1 MKLLNPFY
9 LSVVIGAGLL
19 FWLLRT
25 PPGDELALYGFAE
38 SSETEINYNFPVAVQ
53 EILVRPGQ
61 PVDSGEVLL
70 RLIRRTPETKLA
82 DEGYRI
88 DELRAEETAWREERR
103 QRLKVVDTE
112 YSTRRQEIEQ
122 RIEALTEDQRF
133 QETLPDL
140 TTIEVPEGDYRPL
153 ETRLERLRSDLDRL
167 EREYTAEREVLTTEL
182 AYGSTPYRE
191 RIRRLEAEADF
202 DAARREQA
210 VELTAPAAGL
220 IGSINCREGEF
231 KGAYANLITF
241 YEPHSDLIKGYLH
254 EGLEV
259 SVDTGDRFEAVG
271 LNDETVRYTGTV
283 IGLGSRIVE
292 IPERL
297 RKFPSVKSYGREV
310 TISIPP
316 DNVFLQKEKVG
327 LHYLGEGL
335 DR

>member
-9 LSVVIGAGLL
+9 LSVLVGAGLL

-25 PPGDELALYGFAE
+25 PPGDELAIYGFAE

-61 PVDSGEVLL
+61 PVDSGTVLL
-70 RLIRRTPETKLA
+70 RLIRRTPKTSLA

-88 DELRAEETAWREERR
+88 DELRAEETAWREERVR
-103 QRLKVVDTE
+103 KLDILDTE
-112 YSTRRQEIEQ
+112 YAGRRQELDEKI
-122 RIEALTEDQRF
+122 ATLTDDLNFRSS
-133 QETLPDL
+133 LPDL
-140 TTIEVPEGDYRPL
+140 TTVEVPESNYRPL
-153 ETRLERLRSDLDRL
+153 DARLAGLRADLKRLEERYRADREL
-167 EREYTAEREVLTTEL
+167 LTSEL
-182 AYGSTPYRE
+182 ALGSTPYRE

-202 DAARREQA
+202 NAARKEQA

-254 EGLEV
+254 EGLDV
-259 SVDTGDRFEAVG
+259 SVRTGDRFEAVG
-271 LNDETVRYTGTV
+271 LNDETVRYPGVV

-297 RKFPSVKSYGREV
+297 RKFATVKSYGREV

-327 LHYLGEGL
+327 LHYLGEGGSQ
-335 DR
+335 